1 MVEKPTPSAEEL
13 ILAMLRDVLARQAQ
27 QMGLTPIPSV
37 PPAPPPSPT
46 PDAVVAPPPVP
57 DSEPGPPKP
66 ASAAVMPSPVETRHY
81 SPRSEAERDGASL
94 PPSPPAPP
102 VPVSAPEM
110 STPEATA
117 VAPSSPESTPPQP
130 GPVLPSQPA
139 SPPPEP
145 RRPIE
150 PGSEFG
156 PEPEPLSQAELAQLA
171 EIDEIAAQPLAPGNL
186 PRTLRALVVG
196 LFVVLILINL
206 PLFNGLALARALPDR
221 QALIIRDGL
230 VLKGSGP
237 EIYVLE
243 SSHKRWISSLD
254 AFEHYGYQW
263 EDVHI
268 VDDAFLNQ
276 FSDGRPLH
284 VLLKCADSPHIYRLE
299 NDRKRWIKDIPTFEA
314 EGHVWEDVRFV
325 SCSYLR
331 SISDGPPIP
340 PDAGPPPQ
348 P

>member
-1 MVEKPTPSAEEL
+1 MAEKPTPSAEEL

-27 QMGLTPIPSV
+27 QMGLTPVPSV
-37 PPAPPPSPT
+37 PSAPPPSPT
-46 PDAVVAPPPVP
+46 PDAVPAP
-57 DSEPGPPKP
+57 
-66 ASAAVMPSPVETRHY
+66 
-81 SPRSEAERDGASL
+81 
-94 PPSPPAPP
+94 PP
-102 VPVSAPEM
+102 VPVSAPEISM
-110 STPEATA
+110 PEATA

-130 GPVLPSQPA
+130 GLVLQSQPA

-150 PGSEFG
+150 PGSEFE
-156 PEPEPLSQAELAQLA
+156 PEPEPLSPAELAQLA
-171 EIDEIAAQPLAPGNL
+171 EIDEIAAQPLAPSSL

-196 LFVVLILINL
+196 LFGVLILINL

-237 EIYVLE
+237 EFYVLE

-276 FSDGRPLH
+276 FPDGRPLH
-284 VLLKCADSPHIYRLE
+284 VLLKCANSPHIYRLE
-299 NDRKRWIKDIPTFEA
+299 NDRKRWIKDIPTFKA
-314 EGHVWEDVRFV
+314 EGHVWEDVRFI
-325 SCSYLR
+325 SCSRLR
-331 SISDGPPIP
+331 SIPDGPPIP